1 MKQRSFFILFVML
14 FLTGFAVAQIK
25 TVTGND
31 LAKFRDKRLKAERD
45 YRENYERR
53 GMPSPE
59 ELERRRVADIKETE
73 QLSNRIR
80 NERIARE
87 AELFRFYL
95 LQQQLN
101 PVPNPTY
108 IFVANPNY
116 GGYYIYGRHRFRP
129 RHFGGDTIR

>member
-1 MKQRSFFILFVML
+1 MKQRLLFVFIVML
-14 FLTGFAVAQIK
+14 SLSGFAVAQTK
-25 TVTGND
+25 TVTGKD
-31 LAKFRDKRLKAERD
+31 LAKFREKRLKAERD
-45 YRENYERR
+45 YRENYLRL

-59 ELERRRVADIKETE
+59 ELERSRVADIKETE

-108 IFVANPNY
+108 VFVANPNY
-116 GGYYIYGRHRFRP
+116 GSHYFYGRKRFHP

>member
-1 MKQRSFFILFVML
+1 MKQRSLFVLFVML
-14 FLTGFAVAQIK
+14 ALSSFVVAQTR

-31 LAKFRDKRLKAERD
+31 LAKFRKQRLKAERD
-45 YRENYERR
+45 YRENYARL

-59 ELERRRVADIKETE
+59 ELESRRVADIKETE

-108 IFVANPNY
+108 VFVANPNY
-116 GGYYIYGRHRFRP
+116 GGFFFHRRIGFRP
-129 RHFGGDTIR
+129 RHFGGPF